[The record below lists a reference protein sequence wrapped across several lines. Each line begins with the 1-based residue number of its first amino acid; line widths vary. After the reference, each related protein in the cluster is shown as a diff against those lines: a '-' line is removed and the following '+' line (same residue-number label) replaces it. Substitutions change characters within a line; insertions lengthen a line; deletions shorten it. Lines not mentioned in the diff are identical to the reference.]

1 MRIKMRLTMFIA
13 MALFLFIAGSVFAE
27 TDETTNYIDYYGRS
41 LDLRYENLICKIDY
55 TVEQIDVIDEYVN
68 DTDAIKELLNDKEEL
83 LNDKDELKE
92 VYDSKNVT
100 ELNEFITNVLHPD
113 FNKTMYDLK
122 EFKDDYKEYIEKED
136 REDFKDA
143 LEVLRDEYFE
153 CTRIK
158 TREMSK
164 LVDQYYKHRSRMW
177 DQIIKSMNQRGLTTE
192 EMEQVRERLQ
202 NRLQEL
208 EEIMNSGNDTQ
219 LREFMKEMR
228 EERLQLWAKFH
239 SGRLNSYLNRIEPA
253 ANKYGRSDEVKRIKA
268 QLHRFDNLS
277 DDDARKIWSELRNN
291 ADDIREMSKWMLRQ
305 RMEDNARKGKN
316 R

>member
-1 MRIKMRLTMFIA
+1 MRIKMGLTMFIA
-13 MALFLFIAGSVFAE
+13 TALFLFMAGSVFAE
-27 TDETTNYIDYYGRS
+27 TDETTNYTDYYSRS

-55 TVEQIDVIDEYVN
+55 TVEQINVIDEYVN
-68 DTDAIKELLNDKEEL
+68 DTEAIKELLNDKEEL

-92 VYDSKNVT
+92 VYDNKNLT
-100 ELNEFITNVLHPD
+100 ELDEFITNVLRPD
-113 FNKTMYDLK
+113 FNKIMYDLK
-122 EFKDDYKEYIEKED
+122 EFKENYKGYIEKED
-136 REDFKDA
+136 KENFKDA

-164 LVDQYYKHRSRMW
+164 LMDQYYKHRSRMW

-219 LREFMKEMR
+219 LREFMKEIR
-228 EERLQLWAKFH
+228 EEHLQLWAKFH

-253 ANKYGRSDEVKRIKA
+253 ANKYGRSDEVKRIKT

-291 ADDIREMSKWMLRQ
+291 ADDIREMSKWMLKQ